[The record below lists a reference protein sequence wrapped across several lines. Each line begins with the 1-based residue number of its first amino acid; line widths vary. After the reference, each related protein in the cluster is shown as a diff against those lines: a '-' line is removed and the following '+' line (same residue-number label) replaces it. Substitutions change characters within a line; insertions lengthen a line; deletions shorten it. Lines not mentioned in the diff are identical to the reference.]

1 MNATT
6 PRFRAFISYSQ
17 RDAAATR
24 RLHRSLEA
32 YRVPVGLSGDLQLAK
47 GRRLGRFFRDE
58 DDMAATADIAGL
70 VRGAIEDSAS
80 LIVMCSP
87 NSARSHWV
95 NAEIEHY
102 RKTERSNRVFAV
114 ILSGQPNSGD
124 PETECFPPALRVA
137 GNSDDPNAMPVEPL
151 ALDVRKQ
158 SKARLLARLAA
169 GLMGIDFDTLWKR
182 DRRRALFLGVRTAA
196 IALAASTS
204 IALAIAWGIREQGRA
219 ASRDLAQASLA
230 ESAAG
235 RYDRALRLAIL
246 ANRQSLFQPAAQEA
260 YPALVRAATGV
271 RTITELRGHEGEV
284 LSAAFSPDGRLVATS
299 GRDGLV
305 RVWDIATSR
314 QISTFSG
321 HVDDPGTSG
330 GSSGLGQNDA
340 EVYSIVFSPDSTR
353 VLTAGMEN
361 MGTLAQRLAASE
373 TVDLERGRARVWVA
387 ATGEELFSAP
397 VCAGWEWEEPTV
409 IPAQIQHRDDV
420 IISESV
426 DCRLIV
432 SASDGAPLEEAA
444 AEEAFNRFFTIRA
457 AGLPAG
463 ENDEF
468 DPQLLRPDREIDS
481 PLLRPDGERH
491 VVSADAI
498 DYFQTRPSDFEPV
511 LAGKLVGHTGLV
523 NTIAY
528 DLTLGRLVSTSVD
541 GSARVWRVHDDLHPV
556 DVHRWPDLGVDGR
569 TEAATWLKGPGEPP
583 PDLPP
588 HLVGAGLWSLVDPL
602 TGKEIAQLNG
612 EGGHS
617 GRIWSAAF
625 RRDGRLLVTA
635 GEDETARIWDR
646 RSGEQRLTL
655 VGHTASLR
663 SADFSPD
670 GSLIATSSDDGTARL
685 WDVETGLEVDRIMI
699 ATGHP
704 SRPLAPSVEIAG
716 DELRVCAGDAC
727 FRDVARA
734 IPAALRSRIGIP
746 TLTDEVCDDTKG
758 DLQGALRRLTGADTA
773 AVAAL
778 AGRAGEDVCAWQPAW
793 YDRLV
798 DTVLP

>member
-87 NSARSHWV
+87 SSARSHWV

-102 RKTERSNRVFAV
+102 RKTERSSRVFAV

-137 GNSDDPNAMPVEPL
+137 GNPDDPNAMPIEPL

-169 GLMGIDFDTLWKR
+169 GLMSIDFDTLWKR
-182 DRRRALFLGVRTAA
+182 DRRRALYLGMRTAA
-196 IALAASTS
+196 IALAASAS
-204 IALAIAWGIREQGRA
+204 IALAIGWGLREQGRA

-246 ANRQSLFQPAAQEA
+246 ANRQSLFLPAAQEA
-260 YPALVRAATGV
+260 YPALVRAATGA
-271 RTITELRGHEGEV
+271 RTITELRGHAGEV

-305 RVWDIATSR
+305 KVWDIATSR
-314 QISTFSG
+314 EVSTFSG

-330 GSSGLGQNDA
+330 GSSGLGQNEA
-340 EVYSIVFSPDSTR
+340 EVYSIIFSPDSTR

-361 MGTLAQRLAASE
+361 MGTLAQRLAAPE
-373 TVDLERGRARVWVA
+373 AVELERGRARVWVA

-397 VCAGWEWEEPTV
+397 VCTGWEWEEPAV
-409 IPAQIQHRDDV
+409 IPARIQHRDDV
-420 IISESV
+420 IISESI
-426 DCRLIV
+426 DCRLV
-432 SASDGAPLEEAA
+432 VGARDGAPLEEAA
-444 AEEAFNRFFTIRA
+444 AEDAFNRFFTIRVP
-457 AGLPAG
+457 GLRAG

-468 DPQLLRPDREIDS
+468 DPQLLRPGREIS
-481 PLLRPDGERH
+481 GGGYRPDGERH
-491 VVSADAI
+491 VVVADVI
-498 DYFQTRPSDFEPV
+498 DYYQMRESDFEPV
-511 LAGKLVGHTGLV
+511 LARTLVGHTGPV

-528 DLTLGRLVSTSVD
+528 DLRLGRLVSTSVD
-541 GSARVWRVHDDLHPV
+541 GSARIWRVHDDLHV
-556 DVHRWPDLGVDGR
+556 MDVPQWPDLGVDGR

-588 HLVGAGLWSLVDPL
+588 HLVGAGLWSLVDPV
-602 TGKEIAQLNG
+602 TGKDIAQLNG

-635 GEDETARIWDR
+635 GEDKTARMWDR
-646 RSGEQRLTL
+646 RTGEQRLTL

-685 WDVETGLEVDRIMI
+685 WDAQTGLEVDRVMI
-699 ATGHP
+699 DTGHP
-704 SRPLAPSVEIAG
+704 SRPLAPSVEVSA
-716 DELRVCAGDAC
+716 DELRVCAGNAC
-727 FRDVARA
+727 FRNLARA
-734 IPAALRSRIGIP
+734 IPAVLRARMDLPALGV
-746 TLTDEVCDDTKG
+746 EVCDAVKG
-758 DLQGALRRLTGADTA
+758 DLQGTLRRLTGADTA

-793 YDRLV
+793 YDHLAG
-798 DTVLP
+798 TVLP